1 MFKANNGI
9 PRQVKH
15 LLILLLKQ
23 KQTKLVSHRCLSELP
38 PLRLLQCNSV
48 HLISYLGPSVMFI
61 RFCFCFCCSLIFF
74 FLTRPPVPRLFLV
87 TTARRHASLGAL
99 KSGFKVAMSVAGAVT
114 FAIAL
119 CLFIRYSLPLL
130 PLLPPGMSNRLKSN
144 IMTLFAIVCT
154 LLLFLPILPAV
165 CHPSS
170 SSSLSVYLYVCRLL
184 FAAISSLCGSRQ

>member
-61 RFCFCFCCSLIFF
+61 RFCFCFCYFLLFDFF
-74 FLTRPPVPRLFLV
+74 FPNTSACATPLFGYHCEA
-87 TTARRHASLGAL
+87 ARVIRRAL
-99 KSGFKVAMSVAGAVT
+99 K
-114 FAIAL
+114 
-119 CLFIRYSLPLL
+119 
-130 PLLPPGMSNRLKSN
+130 RL
-144 IMTLFAIVCT
+144 
-154 LLLFLPILPAV
+154 
-165 CHPSS
+165 
-170 SSSLSVYLYVCRLL
+170 
-184 FAAISSLCGSRQ
+184 